1 MSKLYRLVLVCWMSL
16 MTSVAFAQGEQ
27 FSDPGF
33 EDWSGAE
40 FAGNIQ
46 PKYWNFS
53 NVSQLGVDKNFAH
66 QTTGRSGKALKIQDQ
81 FVGVLGIGATSP
93 GYVALGHPWAYVSG
107 LTSIE
112 DATAGTYGGI
122 SWSSRPDSMV
132 VWIKRYYDSSADK
145 AAGDHSQDENFN
157 LIFYS
162 WSGTSYAPSFKAK
175 NLTCTD
181 ISAEHKNDYCVDE
194 ESDIRQL
201 MDGNECGT
209 AVQAKQI
216 AEGWYYEKKAY
227 GNWTRITVP
236 ILYLN
241 DDVPEKCNV
250 ILSAGNYPNFR
261 ANSGQNAGMSMDVDD
276 ISLVY
281 SSKVQKIYL
290 NNGTTEKEWKG
301 FDPNSTDEQI
311 CSLGFGATTMPTITC
326 VRGAGS
332 LTNNRGSKGNFP
344 GRRLGSN
351 ECVINYGQVDGAPTT
366 ITVTAEDG
374 SSTTTYT
381 IKFVSQASNNAKLAD
396 IQVNGQTVSGFNPY
410 LTNYNVSLPYG
421 TTEVP
426 VVTASAQDG
435 TATVEIQ
442 QATSTT
448 GTAKITVTAGDGTT
462 KMEYTINFSVA
473 ALTDV
478 TLKAIYLD
486 GTLLTGFTPT
496 KSSYTVSLPLGTTAA
511 PQVTWESN
519 YAAGVQKIQLL
530 NNSLEQGAQIQVSI
544 PGSTLTKTYKITYKI
559 EASSYSYL
567 SGIALDGIALADFA
581 PEKTAYGIT
590 LPLGT
595 TQLPAITWTKGDN
608 YQTVKLTEGG
618 VDGVTRIEVTA
629 ASGAVTTYR
638 LTFQTEKS
646 TNNALAGI
654 ALDGTPMENFNADT
668 LNYTVIL
675 PAGATAMPAV
685 TYIPGDPY
693 QKVAMSVNQ
702 SQMTVR
708 LTVTAGDGTT
718 RVYLLSFEVEKSA
731 NALLQM
737 IYLNGTELAGFVPEQ
752 LDYALV
758 WPNAEMPKVTVL
770 ANAGQ
775 AIAISSPV
783 SYGVVRIVV
792 TPEEGTPN
800 TYTVRLNSP
809 DEATIPAFPMDSF
822 PASSNA
828 SLAALYIGGEL
839 YTPFDPNTLQYTYP
853 LAWRT
858 YQVPAVMPVAAT
870 TGQTITVEH
879 GAVNHPTLIQVEAA
893 DKTTKKTYTI
903 DFPVAKSSNTN
914 LASVE
919 IDGVNFTFDPA
930 TKTYTGIGLPYG
942 TTHTPTLTVERAEPE
957 QSLVITEAPLGKPST
972 VVVTAEDGTQATYSF
987 SYQIAFPD
995 KANELVSIVLDG
1007 IGALDMTQGPDF
1019 MLDLPFGTTGID
1031 IVSMVKNYPEQEIQV
1046 INGGVKEP
1054 TTITVKSL
1062 NPAEADK
1069 VYTITPNVYALDP
1082 AQLLDIKV
1090 GGTSIA
1096 QFRSDVYNYV
1106 LSVTGATPEVTY
1118 TAQEGAEVDV
1128 DSNAKWVKLS
1138 VTAGDEDEYKHTY
1151 LITFFYP
1158 NDVYFD
1164 LSFDNWESLK
1174 NPDVTSETGE
1184 RPKGWNAPIT
1194 APTSGNAGTYYPWDN
1209 THGVTSPKTQGTKSA
1224 ELSTT
1229 YLLTS
1234 AESMPGFLSLA
1245 TPTVSVGKWLLWVY
1259 EIHSSLAFG
1268 DPVSFR
1274 NTPDNVAIDYNV
1286 KEYNR
1291 VTGWRFIYNANG
1303 MKQINHAGAYS
1314 SLTKNKWYTLSQDIT
1329 YPDEYIPMTLDI
1341 LISSAQSDVLE
1352 DYYVSSD
1359 GAQTKKRW
1367 TSKMYVD
1374 NLRLNYSSVL
1384 NGVKVNGAA
1393 AMLSGT
1399 NIAATID
1406 AESYGV
1412 PSLLFAHAVQDQMP
1426 EITWS
1431 EEANGVR
1438 TATIRN
1444 YAEDLSYTD
1453 YNLTVTRPKS
1463 TNTNCTYTLDGNDL
1477 TIKKGSLYQ
1486 TIAVTTNDTAYVI
1499 TVTAESGA
1507 QAVYYASW
1515 TASESGASTVIN
1527 VPAED
1532 PTTGVSTARLT
1543 NLVETPVINYDREY
1557 ALDSV
1562 TMIVTDTCYNI
1573 NVFGTGAAVDTTYII
1588 TRDASANALLAS
1600 MTTNNIEVPDFYDQT
1615 FDYVVSLPSLDA
1627 FTATAQDPNAD
1638 VQYTTVQVDES
1649 NVAVFVLVTAA
1660 DGKTQARYSVLV
1672 KLHAL
1677 ATDAYLLSI
1686 TANDVLLPD
1695 FQSTQYDYTLSLP
1708 SGSSIPQMASI
1719 ACEGASVEMNT
1730 VPNGSSATVT
1740 FGVTSEDGQTQRT
1753 YTVHVDVLP
1762 SEICTLSNLF
1772 AGDDAI
1778 DGFQS
1783 DKFVYDIELPYGS
1796 TIPELE
1802 YALTDK
1808 NSTAVVATNGKTGTV
1823 TVTAEDGVHT
1833 NVYVVNFTIAKSTNA
1848 DLESIS
1854 LDGTPIAT
1862 FFADEYSYI
1871 ISLPYGSAMPVI
1883 TAVAAD
1889 STATVVIDGTTITVT
1904 AEDGVTT
1911 QTYTVN
1917 FTILPS
1923 TDANLMAILL
1933 DGELQH
1939 GFAPDEY
1946 TYQDTVLY
1954 GATMP
1959 VITWITADEQQQVDT
1974 VWTGDTELTII
1985 VTAGDGVTTSEYTL
1999 TFEYLLSSN
2008 WHLSD
2013 LQVLGVTITG
2023 FDRDSLNY
2031 ELVYPIGTDPTSLCD
2046 ETDITAVPEDADAT
2060 VSVSMAGDVI
2070 QIFVTA
2076 ADGTIG
2082 VYTIEQTIQLSSE
2095 ARLKMIWLADA
2106 EVRNYHMDTLN
2117 YTIVLTPGAAVPEIT
2132 AEPLDSLAAWDLG
2145 MEQTTEA
2152 GKLVE
2157 VYCTAQDGTT
2167 IVYVLNFEYANWT
2180 ASSIVDTDDYLFI
2193 YVGGGDYKAVT
2204 IGVGIQ
2210 VAIYDYAGRLL
2221 KLETIEPADPADV
2234 EVEVTEGGNQILRK
2248 AFPSA
2253 TGVVFHAAPSQPY
2266 FYVFFD
2272 SKTKKIAKGG
2282 KFEYVY

>member
-1 MSKLYRLVLVCWMSL
+1 MSKFLRSLLVILMSV
-16 MTSVAFAQGEQ
+16 MTSMAFAQGKQ
-27 FSDPGF
+27 LPDPGF
-33 EDWSGAE
+33 EDWAGTE
-40 FAGNIQ
+40 FSGNIQ
-46 PKYWNFS
+46 PKYWNYS
-53 NVSQLGVDKNFAH
+53 NVSQMGVDKNFAH

-122 SWSSRPDSMV
+122 AWNSRPDSMV
-132 VWIKRYYDSSADK
+132 VWIKRYYDSSVDK
-145 AAGDHSQDENFN
+145 AAGDHTQDENFN

-162 WSGTSYAPSFKAK
+162 WSGTSYPPAFKAK

-181 ISAEHKNDYCVDE
+181 ISSEHKDDYCVDE

-201 MDGNECGT
+201 MDGNECKT
-209 AVQAKQI
+209 QVLANQI

-236 ILYLN
+236 IFYLN

-290 NNGTTEKEWKG
+290 NNGITNKEWKA
-301 FDPNSTDEQI
+301 FDPDNTDEQI
-311 CSLGFGATTMPTITC
+311 CSLGLGATTMPVITC

-332 LTNNRGSKGNFP
+332 LTNNRGGKGNFP
-344 GRRLGSN
+344 GRQLGTN
-351 ECVINYGQVDGAPTT
+351 ECTITYGEVDGAPT
-366 ITVTAEDG
+366 IIKVTAEDG

-381 IKFVSQASNNAKLAD
+381 IKFVSEASNNAKLAD
-396 IQVNGQTVSGFNPY
+396 IQVNDQPISGFNAY
-410 LTNYNVSLPYG
+410 LTSYNVSLPYG
-421 TTEVP
+421 TTEAP
-426 VVTASAQDG
+426 VVKASAQDG
-435 TATVEIQ
+435 TATIDIQ
-442 QATSTT
+442 QATSPT

-462 KMEYTINFSVA
+462 KMEYTISFSVA

-486 GTLLTGFTPT
+486 GSLLPGYVPT
-496 KSSYTVSLPLGTTAA
+496 KSNYTVSLPLGTTTVPA
-511 PQVTWESN
+511 VTWESN
-519 YAAGVQKIQLL
+519 YAAGVQTIKLL

-544 PGSTLTKTYKITYKI
+544 PGSTLSKTYKITYKI

-567 SGIALDGIALADFA
+567 AGIAIGGTALEDFA
-581 PEKTAYGIT
+581 PEKTVYNIT

-595 TQLPAITWTKGDN
+595 TQLPAITWTTGDN
-608 YQTVKLTEGG
+608 YQTVKLIEGG

-638 LTFQTEKS
+638 LNFQTEKS

-654 ALDGTPMENFNADT
+654 ALDGTPLETFHADT
-668 LNYTVIL
+668 LNYTIVL
-675 PAGATAMPAV
+675 PAGTAAMPAV
-685 TYIPGDPY
+685 TYTQGDAY
-693 QKVAMSVNQ
+693 QKVTMSVNQ
-702 SQMTVR
+702 AQMTVR
-708 LTVTAGDGTT
+708 LTVTAGNGTT
-718 RVYLLSFEVEKSA
+718 RVYLLSFEIEKSA

-752 LDYALV
+752 LDYSIV
-758 WPNAEMPKVTVL
+758 WTSATMPKVTVL
-770 ANAGQ
+770 ANVGQ
-775 AIAISSPV
+775 SIAISTPV
-783 SYGVVRIVV
+783 TYGVVRIVV

-809 DEATIPAFPMDSF
+809 DEVTIPAFPMDSF

-828 SLAALYIGGEL
+828 NLAALYIDGEP
-839 YTPFDPNTLQYTYP
+839 YADFNPNTVQYTYP
-853 LAWRT
+853 LAWHT
-858 YQVPAVMPVAAT
+858 FQVPAIMPVAGT
-870 TGQTITVEH
+870 TGQIITIKH
-879 GAVNHPTLIQVEAA
+879 GAVNHPTLIEVEAA

-942 TTHTPTLTVERAEPE
+942 TTHTPSLTVERAEPE

-972 VVVTAEDGTQATYSF
+972 IVVTAEDGTQATYSF
-987 SYQIAFPD
+987 SYQLAFPD
-995 KANELVSIVLDG
+995 KTNELLAIVLDG

-1019 MLDLPFGTTGID
+1019 TINMPYGTTGIN
-1031 IVSMVKNYPEQEIQV
+1031 IVSISKNYPEQEVQV
-1046 INGGVKEP
+1046 IYGGVYEP

-1069 VYTITPNVYALDP
+1069 IYTITLNVPHTDP

-1138 VTAGDEDEYKHTY
+1138 VTAGESDEYKHTY
-1151 LITFFYP
+1151 LVTYFYP
-1158 NDVYFD
+1158 EDVYFD
-1164 LSFDNWESLK
+1164 TSFDNWESLK
-1174 NPDVTSETGE
+1174 NPNVTSETGE

-1194 APTSGNAGTYYPWDN
+1194 APTSGDAGTYYPWDN

-1234 AESMPGFLSLA
+1234 AEAMPGFLSLA
-1245 TPTVSVGKWLLWVY
+1245 TPTVSVGKWILGVY
-1259 EIHSSLAFG
+1259 ELHSSLAFG

-1274 NTPDNVAIDYNV
+1274 NTPDNVAIDYYLDSYQN
-1286 KEYNR
+1286 NAN
-1291 VTGWRFIYNANG
+1291 GWMFVYNANG
-1303 MKQINHAGAYS
+1303 MKQIDHAAPFNS
-1314 SLTKNKWYTLSQDIT
+1314 MTKKKWYTFSQGIA
-1329 YPDEYIPMTLDI
+1329 YDENFVPMTLDI
-1341 LISSAQSDVLE
+1341 LICAAPSTTLE
-1352 DYYVSSD
+1352 NYYTNF
-1359 GAQTKKRW
+1359 GTKRS

-1374 NLRLNYSSVL
+1374 NLRLDYNSVL
-1384 NGVKVNGAA
+1384 NGLNVNG
-1393 AMLSGT
+1393 T
-1399 NIAATID
+1399 AATISGTSITATVD

-1426 EITWS
+1426 VVTWG
-1431 EEANGVR
+1431 EESNGVR

-1444 YAEDLSYTD
+1444 YAENLSYTD
-1453 YNLTVTRPKS
+1453 YTLTVTRPQS
-1463 TNTNCTYTLDGNDL
+1463 TNTNCTYSLDGNDL
-1477 TIKKGSLYQ
+1477 TIAKGSPYQ

-1515 TASESGASTVIN
+1515 ASAGSGAATVTN
-1527 VPAED
+1527 VPAET
-1532 PTTGVSTARLT
+1532 PNLGVSTARLT
-1543 NLVETPVINYDREY
+1543 NLVESPIINYDREY

-1562 TMIVTDTCYNI
+1562 TMIATDTCYYI
-1573 NVFGTGAAVDTTYII
+1573 NVYGTGAAVDTTYII
-1588 TRDASANALLAS
+1588 ARDASANALLAS
-1600 MTTNNIEVPDFYDQT
+1600 MATNNTEVPDFYEQT

-1627 FTATAQDPNAD
+1627 FSATAQDPNAD
-1638 VQYTTVQVDES
+1638 VQYTTVKIDDNHV
-1649 NVAVFVLVTAA
+1649 VVFVLVTAS
-1660 DGKTQARYSVLV
+1660 DGKTQARYTVLV
-1672 KLHAL
+1672 KLHTL
-1677 ATDAYLLSI
+1677 ATDAYLISI
-1686 TANDVLLPD
+1686 TVDDVLVTG
-1695 FQSTQYDYTLSLP
+1695 FQSDKYDYTISLP
-1708 SGSSIPQMASI
+1708 SGSAIPQLASI
-1719 ACEGASVEMNT
+1719 ACEGATVEMT
-1730 VPNGSSATVT
+1730 TIPSGSSATVT
-1740 FGVTSEDGQTQRT
+1740 FEVTSEDGLTQRT
-1753 YTVHVDVLP
+1753 YTVHVNVLP
-1762 SEICTLSNLF
+1762 SAICTLSNLF
-1772 AGDDAI
+1772 AGDDAVE
-1778 DGFQS
+1778 GFQS
-1783 DKFVYDIELPYGS
+1783 DKFSYDIELPYG
-1796 TIPELE
+1796 TQTLPELE
-1802 YALTDK
+1802 YILTDK
-1808 NSTAVVATNGKTGTV
+1808 KSTAVVTTNDKTMTV

-1833 NVYVVNFTIAKSTNA
+1833 NAYVVNFTIAKSTNA

-1862 FFADEYSYI
+1862 FFADEYSYT
-1871 ISLPYGSAMPVI
+1871 ISLPYGSTMPVI

-1889 STATVVIDGTTITVT
+1889 STATVVINGNTITVT

-1911 QTYTVN
+1911 HTYTVN

-1933 DGELQH
+1933 DGVLQN

-1946 TYQDTVLY
+1946 TYLDTVLY
-1954 GATMP
+1954 GAEMP
-1959 VITWITADEQQQVDT
+1959 VITWITGDDQQTVDT
-1974 VWTGDTELTII
+1974 VWMGDTELTIT

-1999 TFEYLLSSN
+1999 TFEHLLSSN

-2031 ELVYPIGTDPTSLCD
+2031 ELVYPIGTDPASLCD
-2046 ETDITAVPEDADAT
+2046 ETQIIAIPEDADAT
-2060 VSVSMAGDVI
+2060 VSVSMAGNVI

-2082 VYTIEQTIQLSSE
+2082 VYTIEQTILLSSE
-2095 ARLKMIWLADA
+2095 ARLKMIWLDGV
-2106 EVRNYHMDTLN
+2106 EVRDYYMDTLK
-2117 YTIVLTPGAAVPEIT
+2117 YTILQAPGAAVPEIT
-2132 AEPLDSLAAWDLG
+2132 AEPLDTLATWELG
-2145 MEQTTEA
+2145 MEQTTA
-2152 GKLVE
+2152 TGKSVE
-2157 VYCTAQDGTT
+2157 IYCTAQDGTT
-2167 IVYVLNFEYANWT
+2167 LVYVLTFEYADWT
-2180 ASSIVDTDDYLFI
+2180 ASSIVDPDDYLFI
-2193 YVGGGDYKAVT
+2193 YVGGGDYKAIT

-2210 VAIYDYAGRLL
+2210 VAVYDHAGRLL
-2221 KLETIEPADPADV
+2221 LIETIEPADPADV
-2234 EVEVTEGGNQILRK
+2234 EVEVAEDGNQILK
-2248 AFPSA
+2248 SALPSA
-2253 TGVVFHAAPSQPY
+2253 KGVVFHASPAQPY

-2282 KFEYVY
+2282 KFEFVY